1 MRLDVICFIKPAFGD
16 LPKKMNPQPP
26 LPNNEIARLNALS
39 QYQILDTP
47 AEKAFDDF
55 TFLAAQ
61 ICRTPIALISLVDG
75 NRQWFK
81 SKVGLTA
88 PETSRDLAFCA
99 YTILQQKPL
108 VVRNALA
115 DSRFAKNSLVLC
127 DPNIR
132 FYAGAPLIT
141 PEGFA
146 MGSLCVIDIVP
157 RDLSLEQVEA
167 LRVLSDQVIGQLEL
181 RRNAINLSRTIIERQ
196 QAAAQLRS
204 QYDVIEVF
212 YRRGEEKARK
222 GDYQGAIADFNEFVR
237 LNPNGFKA
245 YYQRGLARQKL
256 GDYKGA
262 MIDFDMYL
270 QFNPNDV
277 EARSNRGLLRFE
289 LGDYKG
295 AIADYSSS
303 MQINPGYPIPNDI
316 RFLSPGVHKREAI
329 VDYTQSLGL
338 NPNYVET
345 EINISH
351 THTQSELE
359 DYSNEIEDSTQFLPL
374 NSNDSEVYVTLD
386 NGHNDAE
393 VYVTLDN
400 GQYEL
405 QHSTQSLGLNSDNGK
420 AYISRGNAR
429 CELEDYSG
437 AIEDYTQSLRMNPQ
451 DPEAYMSR
459 GNACFMVKDYIGAMN
474 DYTRYLQINPNDAKA
489 YISRGNA
496 YCELEDY
503 TNAIEDYTWSIEL
516 NPNYG
521 EAYINRANARSK
533 LKDYRGAIEDY
544 TQFLRIHPND
554 AKAYISRG
562 NARSKLKDYS
572 GAIEDYKKV
581 WSKAIEQLPK
591 LSSEDG

>member
-1 MRLDVICFIKPAFGD
+1 MRLHVICSIKPALRG
-16 LPKKMNPQPP
+16 LPKRMNPQPP

-47 AEKAFDDF
+47 AEKVFDDF

-61 ICRTPIALISLVDG
+61 ICRTPIAIISLVDG

-81 SKVGLTA
+81 SKVGLAA

-115 DSRFAKNSLVLC
+115 DSRFANNALVLS

-141 PEGFA
+141 PEGFGI
-146 MGSLCVIDIVP
+146 GSICVIDIVP
-157 RDLSLEQVEA
+157 RDLSLEQIEA
-167 LRVLSDQVIGQLEL
+167 LRVLSDQVIAQLEL
-181 RRNAINLSRTIIERQ
+181 RRNAITLSRTIIQRQ

-204 QYDVIEVF
+204 QYDVVEVF

-222 GDYQGAIADFNEFVR
+222 GDYQGAIAEFNEFLR

-277 EARSNRGLLRFE
+277 EARTNRGLLRFE

-303 MQINPGYPIPNDI
+303 MQINPGYTIPNDI
-316 RFLSPGVHKREAI
+316 AFINPGLDKREAI
-329 VDYTQSLGL
+329 VDYTHSLGL
-338 NPNYVET
+338 NPNYAET
-345 EINISH
+345 EINISQIH
-351 THTQSELE
+351 TESELE
-359 DYSNEIEDSTQFLPL
+359 DYNGEIENSTQFLPL
-374 NSNDSEVYVTLD
+374 NSNDGEVYVTI
-386 NGHNDAE
+386 
-393 VYVTLDN
+393 DN

-405 QHSTQSLGLNSDNGK
+405 EDSTQLQLNSDNAK
-420 AYISRGNAR
+420 AYINRGNAR

-451 DPEAYMSR
+451 DAQAYISR
-459 GNACFMVKDYIGAMN
+459 GNACFMVKDYIGAIN
-474 DYTRYLQINPNDAKA
+474 DYTRYLRMNPNDAKA

-503 TNAIEDYTWSIEL
+503 SSAIEDYTWSIEL

-533 LKDYRGAIEDY
+533 VKDYSAAIEDY
-544 TQFLRIHPND
+544 TEFLRIHPND

-572 GAIEDYKKV
+572 GAIEDYKRV

-591 LSSEDG
+591 VSSEDG